1 MEDLILD
8 GGHIPDAADYEDLG
22 SEIYSMVQRYESM
35 RTTRDWRNELQA
47 ERQAEQA
54 EQADQTPKRVIWM
67 LYGMLGMAAGTLAWL
82 WSKMF

>member
-1 MEDLILD
+1 MMEDLVLD
-8 GGHIPDAADYEDLG
+8 GGRIPEAADYEDLG

-35 RTTRDWRNELQA
+35 RTAGSGRNEPQA

-54 EQADQTPKRVIWM
+54 EQLPKHVIWT
-67 LYGMLGMAAGTLAWL
+67 LYGVLGLAAGTLAWL

>member
-8 GGHIPDAADYEDLG
+8 GGHMPDAADYEDLG

-35 RTTRDWRNELQA
+35 RPAGDLREDT
-47 ERQAEQA
+47 QAEQ
-54 EQADQTPKRVIWM
+54 QSKQPPKQVIWM
-67 LYGMLGMAAGTLAWL
+67 LYGVFGMAAGILTWL

>member
-35 RTTRDWRNELQA
+35 RTARDLRGELQA

-54 EQADQTPKRVIWM
+54 EQLPKQAIRL
-67 LYGMLGMAAGTLAWL
+67 LYGVLGLAVGTLAWL